1 MINLRLYILTLLC
14 LIVRGG
20 QIASFWEKKPLSL
33 LYIKEPLSIY
43 KRMTWKQP
51 PHLKNLDN
59 FPPGA
64 FYSTPLTIRHKRVY
78 GE

>member
-14 LIVRGG
+14 LIVGEG

-33 LYIKEPLSIY
+33 FNYY